1 MQYELELSNEWSR
14 GDIGLPQR
22 AAPSESLEQLWQLP
36 YWSSCQVTTWVSSV
50 TGFLASCGAVASMQ
64 LFCKLSAFA

>member
-22 AAPSESLEQLWQLP
+22 AAPSESVEQL
-36 YWSSCQVTTWVSSV
+36 
-50 TGFLASCGAVASMQ
+50 
-64 LFCKLSAFA
+64 